1 MARLLLLLMSF
12 FRDFLVDDGFNMG
25 RSLDRLRLWI
35 FWLIVRRLFDVFRSC
50 LLRLINLLVM
60 SWSYIEGVGLLR
72 LLLFLVLV
80 EL

>member
-1 MARLLLLLMSF
+1 MSF
-12 FRDFLVDDGFNMG
+12 FRDFLVDNGFNMG
-25 RSLDRLRLWI
+25 SSLVRLGLWI
-35 FWLIVRRLFDVFRSC
+35 FWLIVRRLFDVLRKC
-50 LLRLINLLVM
+50 LLRLKNLLVM

>member
-12 FRDFLVDDGFNMG
+12 FRDFLVDDGFNTE
-25 RSLDRLRLWI
+25 RSLDRSRLWI